1 MNYRLVLLA
10 LLLIMPLATR
20 AQTTM
25 LYGVGTES
33 CGAWLKY
40 RQAKSWESQVRES
53 WVDGF
58 LSAYNALGP
67 NRSGDISQG
76 NDHDRRMARIDSYCQ
91 SHMAENIASATTA
104 LIADLRRR

>member
-1 MNYRLVLLA
+1 MTYRLVLIA
-10 LLLIMPLATR
+10 LLLSMPLATR

-40 RQAKSWESQVRES
+40 RQAKSWEIQVRES
-53 WVDGF
+53 WVNGF

-67 NRSGDISQG
+67 NRNGDIGQG
-76 NDHDRRMARIDSYCQ
+76 IDHTRRMAWIDSYCQ
-91 SHMAENIASATTA
+91 SHPSADIASATTA
-104 LIADLRRR
+104 LIADLRHR